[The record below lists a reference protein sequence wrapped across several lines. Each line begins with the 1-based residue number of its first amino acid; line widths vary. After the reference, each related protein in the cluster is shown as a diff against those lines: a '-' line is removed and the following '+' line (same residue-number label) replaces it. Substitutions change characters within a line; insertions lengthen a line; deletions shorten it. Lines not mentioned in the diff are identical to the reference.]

1 LPERADTLLIA
12 APGGGKTLAGFLPS
26 LVDLTGRGAKS
37 HTGIHTLYVSPLKA
51 LAVDIARN
59 LGEPVAE
66 TGLPITLETRTATR
80 HPPAASASVSSPRY
94 SADHAGADRA
104 DAVAP

>member
-66 TGLPITLETRTATR
+66 TGLPITLETRTGDT
-80 HPPAASASVSSPRY
+80 PPSRRQRQRLIP
-94 SADHAGADRA
+94 
-104 DAVAP
+104 PIFC